1 MKEYTQHIE
10 NIQKH
15 KLHPKLDTLFNDLS
29 FNELPHTIF
38 YGPKGIGKYANL
50 LNIIRKYSKNNL
62 NYYKKAIVI
71 SDKTEYN
78 IRLSDIH
85 YEVDM
90 SLLGC
95 NSKSLWNTIYNHIID
110 IVLSSPTK
118 KGIIVCKNFEYI
130 TSDLMEV
137 FYCYVNN
144 IQKNIDLKFFF
155 ITTNISSIYPS
166 LLNQL
171 EIVSLKRP
179 SKSSYLKLGNK
190 LLKQKIDNINN
201 IDNTDIFIKNIDCDL
216 VPTNK
221 KNIII
226 NSLYETIINSNK
238 QLDLFYLRERL
249 YDLLLFQLDI
259 YDVFFYIIRKL
270 YEENKIPKDKL
281 NGVSVECIR
290 FSKFYNNNYRPIFHL
305 ERMALY
311 LIETINNE
319 L

>member
-10 NIQKH
+10 NIEKH
-15 KLHPKLDTLFNDLS
+15 KLHPKLDTLFNDIS
-29 FNELPHTIF
+29 FNDLPHTIF

-62 NYYKKAIVI
+62 NYYKKAIVLC
-71 SDKTEYN
+71 DKTEYY

-95 NSKSLWNTIYNHIID
+95 NSKTLWNTIYNHIID

-137 FYCYVNN
+137 FYCYVND

-190 LLKQKIDNINN
+190 TLKQKINNINN
-201 IDNTDIFIKNIDCDL
+201 IDNTDIFIKNIDYD
-216 VPTNK
+216 VIPTNK
-221 KNIII
+221 KNTII
-226 NSLYETIINSNK
+226 NTLYDTIVNSNK

-270 YEENKIPKDKL
+270 YEENKISKNKL
-281 NGVSVECIR
+281 SGISIECIR
-290 FSKFYNNNYRPIFHL
+290 FSKLYNNNYRPIFHL

-311 LIETINNE
+311 LIETINQ
-319 L
+319 